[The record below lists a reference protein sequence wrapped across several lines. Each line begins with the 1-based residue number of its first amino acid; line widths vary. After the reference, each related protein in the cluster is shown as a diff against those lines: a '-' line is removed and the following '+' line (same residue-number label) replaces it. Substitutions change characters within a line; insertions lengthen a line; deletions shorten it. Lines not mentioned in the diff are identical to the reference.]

1 MRAINLILSL
11 AFFCVEK
18 KGNIFL
24 FSSVSSISSNYRHR
38 KSTESG
44 SFQPSPAQGF
54 ISGLEKKTKNNNSQ
68 LFCPQ
73 VTKLQKILKLKHTLK
88 TTSELA
94 QCTGYKRESSSL
106 TSSPPLLIASVA
118 QVGNRVSTDHKS
130 AWTKLL
136 SKQFHSSFLLWC
148 GGRSFCL
155 KKKRKKFAV
164 YDPSIPVTLK

>member
-54 ISGLEKKTKNNNSQ
+54 ISGLEKKTKKLPVILPTSHKATKNTETETYTENN
-68 LFCPQ
+68 
-73 VTKLQKILKLKHTLK
+73 K
-88 TTSELA
+88 
-94 QCTGYKRESSSL
+94 
-106 TSSPPLLIASVA
+106 
-118 QVGNRVSTDHKS
+118 
-130 AWTKLL
+130 
-136 SKQFHSSFLLWC
+136 
-148 GGRSFCL
+148 
-155 KKKRKKFAV
+155 
-164 YDPSIPVTLK
+164 